1 MISRQAQ
8 HAEHDDLA
16 ERDLTAEDPERCI
29 QVRKHGVRE
38 RPREH
43 RADKHKIEH
52 DRHERGEDAP
62 HPRLRTA
69 AAAEPRRAQCGQQR
83 CERAENHVKN
93 ARRAQ
98 QIGDRAAGEQPPRRA
113 GDEKRQNAQHLR
125 DPALDRSVTDR
136 RQKHRQC
143 GIGRAR
149 DRRSGQLSRGDV
161 HDSIPPIFFVAHV
174 VRAGVWHLRMM
185 NCDGGYSTP
194 PPPRCQPVCC
204 TDSRSIPAGRGRTVW
219 TARCCAYSPR
229 AF

>member
-1 MISRQAQ
+1 MISRNFG
-8 HAEHDDLA
+8 L
-16 ERDLTAEDPERCI
+16 
-29 QVRKHGVRE
+29 RK

-43 RADKHKIEH
+43 CADKHKIEH
-52 DRHERGEDAP
+52 DRHERRKDAP
-62 HPRLRTA
+62 QPRLRA
-69 AAAEPRRAQCGQQR
+69 APAAEPRRAQRRQQR
-83 CERAENHVKN
+83 RQRAEDNVKN

-98 QIGDRAAGEQPPRRA
+98 QIRDRAAGEQPPCRA
-113 GDEKRQNAQHLR
+113 GDEKRQKAQHLR

-174 VRAGVWHLRMM
+174 VRAGVWHLRMI

-194 PPPRCQPVCC
+194 SPPRCQPVCC
-204 TDSRSIPAGRGRTVW
+204 TDSRSIPAGRGRTASRVQ
-219 TARCCAYSPR
+219 CCAYSPR